1 MKQKQT
7 RGIHSFFYSKK
18 AAPYLFCLP
27 FIVSFLIFF
36 LYPTISTFLMSF
48 QKIEGFNSTEWI
60 GLANY
65 KRLFNVHF
73 FNALKSST
81 IYTLCMVCIMLILP
95 ITIATFLDSKLLK
108 FKNFFR
114 SAIFIPTLT
123 SVVVAGIAFRLMFG
137 ETETGLFNS
146 IIVKLG
152 GEIIP
157 WKTGYVT
164 GMIMMVTLAA
174 WRELGINMVYC
185 LSALQSIPVDL
196 YEAADIDGASSF
208 QKFVFVTIP
217 QVKPI
222 IIYILT
228 LTILNGYRMFTE
240 GYVYWNESNPGDI
253 GLTIVRY
260 IYQQAFQ
267 RNDFGM
273 GSAIGVVLLVIVL
286 TVNLFQLNAMGLF
299 RKEEN

>member
-1 MKQKQT
+1 M
-7 RGIHSFFYSKK
+7 
-18 AAPYLFCLP
+18 
-27 FIVSFLIFF
+27 
-36 LYPTISTFLMSF
+36 
-48 QKIEGFNSTEWI
+48 
-60 GLANY
+60 
-65 KRLFNVHF
+65 
-73 FNALKSST
+73 
-81 IYTLCMVCIMLILP
+81 
-95 ITIATFLDSKLLK
+95 
-108 FKNFFR
+108 
-114 SAIFIPTLT
+114 
-123 SVVVAGIAFRLMFG
+123 AGIAFRLMFG
-137 ETETGLFNS
+137 ETEAGLFNS
-146 IIVKLG
+146 IILKLG
-152 GEIIP
+152 GEIVA

-185 LSALQSIPVDL
+185 LSALQSIPEEL
-196 YEAADIDGASSF
+196 YEAADIDGANAV

-240 GYVYWNESNPGDI
+240 GYVYWNETNPGDI

-273 GSAIGVVLLVIVL
+273 GSAIGVVLLAIVL
-286 TVNLFQLNAMGLF
+286 TVNMFQLNFFGLF
-299 RKEEN
+299 KKEDA